1 MEAGFGRIR
10 GKRLQLLPSKQSQF
24 SGEKAKDLS
33 VSPPNSHRRPVKDMV
48 LGSPDEDL
56 GLLVSLLAVPLK
68 RQCSFAAEE
77 PERGQEKHRL
87 PDMGKSRDETCD
99 TPP

>member
-48 LGSPDEDL
+48 LRSLDEDL

-77 PERGQEKHRL
+77 PERGQEKHRW